1 MVYLIVKVKS
11 KPLLFWCLFLL
22 IFFSHNWLFHSR
34 RVLNGAHQTNKQ
46 INKRSPMF
54 DRRLE
59 HWFQLELGLKS
70 RISNLESW
78 SESES
83 ESELDGLQTARACSY
98 SYSGCCSC
106 SCCRVHQS
114 RVAVLPLLLV
124 SSCLARFI
132 LFPTSEAS
140 KTSTQ
145 IRQLANCL

>member
-1 MVYLIVKVKS
+1 
-11 KPLLFWCLFLL
+11 
-22 IFFSHNWLFHSR
+22 
-34 RVLNGAHQTNKQ
+34 
-46 INKRSPMF
+46 MF

-114 RVAVLPLLLV
+114 RVAVLPHLLDE
-124 SSCLARFI
+124 FD
-132 LFPTSEAS
+132 LFADHL
-140 KTSTQ
+140 KTY
-145 IRQLANCL
+145 LLEHNEL